1 MHISAHYPE
10 KQSIPYSH
18 FFEFSIKK
26 LSMAGNQT
34 VKNCKI
40 EGRVSG
46 KRPRKLYIQAK
57 T

>member
-26 LSMAGNQT
+26 LSMAGNQA

-40 EGRVSG
+40 EGRVSR